1 MTAVADSNDD
11 GTTAVITS
19 SQVENFI
26 HDTIEPRENWFNRWF
41 PFLKWSPSS
50 PEKLKQ
56 AEEELLSYVK
66 TKSEGKYIEVNM
78 DEENN
83 TCRIWTR
90 IYNPD
95 APQDKL
101 PLIMIHGMGS
111 GMALFAMNLDEL
123 SESRTVYTI
132 DLPGYARSS
141 RCKFHSKP
149 EKNEDQFVQAIENWR
164 KTLGIEKMCL
174 LGHSFGGYLSSA
186 YALKYPNHV
195 NHLILA
201 DPWGFPEMPKEPRP
215 SRFPWWAKLLYHGI
229 FKHLNPLAGLRLAGP
244 WGQNTIARFRPDL
257 IEKFSP
263 LIENEE
269 DNKRII
275 TGYIF
280 HCNAHNP
287 SGEAAFHN
295 LMQGPAFAKNP
306 MFARLKDLSPD
317 VPLTALYGEQSW
329 ITTIPEEKFQEVRKN
344 TGYSKTE
351 IIPEVGH
358 HVYSNPKVFNAEV
371 LDACNYA
378 DRKLYQQ

>member
-1 MTAVADSNDD
+1 MFAV
-11 GTTAVITS
+11 
-19 SQVENFI
+19 QVANI
-26 HDTIEPRENWFNRWF
+26 LY
-41 PFLKWSPSS
+41 FLDI
-50 PEKLKQ
+50 
-56 AEEELLSYVK
+56 K
-66 TKSEGKYIEVNM
+66 TKSEGKYIDVNI
-78 DEENN
+78 DNQN

-149 EKNEDQFVQAIENWR
+149 EQNEDQFVLAIENWR
-164 KTLGIEKMCL
+164 KTLGLEKICL

-186 YALKYPNHV
+186 YALKYPDHV

-201 DPWGFPEMPKEPRP
+201 DPWGFPEMPKEPRT
-215 SRFPWWAKLLYHGI
+215 SRFPWWVKLLYHGI
-229 FKHLNPLAGLRLAGP
+229 FKHLNPLAGIRLAGP
-244 WGQNTIARFRPDL
+244 WGQNTIARLRPDL

-263 LIENEE
+263 LFENDE

-295 LMQGPAFAKNP
+295 LMQGN
-306 MFARLKDLSPD
+306 RLQGKTDLFYFL
-317 VPLTALYGEQSW
+317 V
-329 ITTIPEEKFQEVRKN
+329 I
-344 TGYSKTE
+344 
-351 IIPEVGH
+351 
-358 HVYSNPKVFNAEV
+358 FNALFYFSIKV
-371 LDACNYA
+371 QHLPKIQCLLDS
-378 DRKLYQQ
+378 KIFLLMFH

>member
-1 MTAVADSNDD
+1 
-11 GTTAVITS
+11 
-19 SQVENFI
+19 
-26 HDTIEPRENWFNRWF
+26 
-41 PFLKWSPSS
+41 
-50 PEKLKQ
+50 
-56 AEEELLSYVK
+56 
-66 TKSEGKYIEVNM
+66 M

-295 LMQGPAFAKNP
+295 LMQGNRLEGKIRIC
-306 MFARLKDLSPD
+306 MKIARIENGINFLFYF
-317 VPLTALYGEQSW
+317 VN
-329 ITTIPEEKFQEVRKN
+329 EEIQ
-344 TGYSKTE
+344 
-351 IIPEVGH
+351 
-358 HVYSNPKVFNAEV
+358 
-371 LDACNYA
+371 
-378 DRKLYQQ
+378 